1 MPNFKEQL
9 FSIVVIGRLNPQ
21 ILNHDFLINNE
32 ILPVSEEPFKSL
44 LAKENGNPFTEFVST
59 PVLSSIKY
67 DSISMVIEE
76 SRYQIKDSN
85 YGNPVSSPIID
96 ITKKYLGEILKHTPM
111 TVGGINLSGNITFD
125 DEKDEQ
131 GFNERFGVNKD
142 TLISH
147 AGTEDIR
154 IGMNIAFTW
163 LEGFV
168 DVQVPRSR
176 GSSVSR
182 AINFNYEFK
191 YNNMKD
197 FFGNLDKVDQI
208 QGKFSEL
215 LKSLGVEEGA

>member
-9 FSIVVIGRLNPQ
+9 FSIVIIGRLNPQ
-21 ILNHDFLINNE
+21 ILNHNFLIDNE
-32 ILPVSEEPFKSL
+32 ILPVGEEPFKSL

-59 PVLSSIKY
+59 PVLASIKY

-85 YGNPVSSPIID
+85 YGNPVSSPIVD
-96 ITKKYLGEILKHTPM
+96 ITKKYLGEILKYTPM

-142 TLISH
+142 ALITH

-154 IGMNIAFTW
+154 LGMNFAFKW
-163 LEGFV
+163 LEGLV
-168 DVQVPRSR
+168 DVQIPKLM
-176 GSSVSR
+176 GSSNSR
-182 AINFNYEFK
+182 MINFNYEFQ
-191 YNNMKD
+191 YTNMKD

-208 QGKFSEL
+208 HEKFSEI
-215 LKSLGVEEGA
+215 LKSLGVEESV